1 MNSAENFIVRLI
13 VKEARNDAIS
23 FFFPFFVLCRGIP
36 ERVYPFSVGVCRNL
50 YNFCCG
56 RTSVY
61 KLERLPTAQE
71 IEEKSRPYTCLDF
84 LTCRCCC

>member
-13 VKEARNDAIS
+13 VKEAINNSIS
-23 FFFPFFVLCRGIP
+23 FFFFGVCRGIP
-36 ERVYPFSVGVCRNL
+36 ERVYPFSDGICRNL
-50 YNFCCG
+50 YKLCCVKA
-56 RTSVY
+56 SVY
-61 KLERLPTAQE
+61 NLERLPTAQE